1 MTSKTAASHAGA
13 AVIEAARRDR
23 EWRHGFTWPL
33 PQWFKGA
40 HLAGL
45 PEYERRA
52 RFDEMSR
59 RALARPVWVVVALL
73 ASAAI
78 VIPCLLFAKL
88 PVAAVCMWPAVAM
101 LTARHYAQRRQFKLD
116 ARAAESVEP

>member
-1 MTSKTAASHAGA
+1 MASKATASQIGVD
-13 AVIEAARRDR
+13 VIESARRDR

-33 PQWFKGA
+33 PQWFRGA

-59 RALARPVWVVVALL
+59 RALARPVWLVVALL

-78 VIPCLLFAKL
+78 TIPCLVFARL
-88 PVAAVCMWPAVAM
+88 PIVAVCMWPAAAV

-116 ARAAESVEP
+116 ARAAGSVEP